1 VRYWQDRSQ
10 CVQVLAKF
18 QRHCRH
24 LDQYHHCFFVLVASH
39 HSNVTIFCCRALTE
53 AGYDVY
59 GSTRSSPATAPTTFT
74 PVCGDYTNR
83 ADLDRML
90 RTTGAKKMFAITD
103 FFGAAGKSFEAEVA
117 HGRAAIDA
125 AKSASVEHFVFCSVI
140 DAESVPNSVCHFKTK
155 LEIEKYLKSSSLK
168 YSILRPCA
176 FFENLDDA
184 QNWNPLKKGSLKF
197 LLSETCTWCSTYD
210 IGRAAAAQFKNPSK
224 YLGQTLDVVS
234 YQGDLSQVAK
244 ALEIVGG
251 VPVSHGLAVPM
262 CVRGLFLGQDLHQM
276 CNYFQENGGVPRA
289 QERIATFKT
298 AVPGAFSAEDWFRFH
313 NRYADGTKIV
323 Q

>member
-1 VRYWQDRSQ
+1 M
-10 CVQVLAKF
+10 LP
-18 QRHCRH
+18 
-24 LDQYHHCFFVLVASH
+24 HHAIVASP
-39 HSNVTIFCCRALTE
+39 SNRALTE

-59 GSTRSSPATAPTTFT
+59 GSTRSVPSATPSTFT

-83 ADLDRML
+83 QDLDRML
-90 RTTGAKKMFAITD
+90 LQTGAKKLFAITD
-103 FFGAAGKSFEAEVA
+103 YFQAASKKFAVEVEQ
-117 HGRAAIDA
+117 GRAAIDA
-125 AKSASVEHFVFCSVI
+125 AKSAAVEHVVFCSVI
-140 DAESVPNSVCHFKTK
+140 DAEDMPEQCHHIKTK
-155 LEIEKYLKSSSLK
+155 LVLEKHLKSSGLN

-184 QNWNPLKKGSLKF
+184 QNWNPLKKGSVKF
-197 LLSETCTWCSTYD
+197 LLDQPCTYCGTYD

-224 YLGQTLDVVS
+224 WLGQTLDVVS

-251 VPVSHGLAVPM
+251 VPVSPGLAMPM
-262 CVRGLFLGQDLHQM
+262 CLRGIFLGQDLHQM
-276 CNYFQENGGVPRA
+276 CNYFEANSGVPRA
-289 QERIATFKT
+289 QERIAAFKEV
-298 AVPGAFSAEDWFRFH
+298 VPNALSAEDWFRFH

>member
-1 VRYWQDRSQ
+1 MS
-10 CVQVLAKF
+10 L
-18 QRHCRH
+18 
-24 LDQYHHCFFVLVASH
+24 
-39 HSNVTIFCCRALTE
+39 SNRALSE

-59 GSTRSSPATAPTTFT
+59 GSTRSVPSTTPSTFT

-83 ADLDRML
+83 QDLDRML
-90 RTTGAKKMFAITD
+90 LQTGAKKLFAITD
-103 FFGAAGKSFEAEVA
+103 YFLAANKNFEVEVA
-117 HGRAAIDA
+117 QGRVAIDA
-125 AKSASVEHFVFCSVI
+125 AKSAAVQHIVFCSVI
-140 DAESVPNSVCHFKTK
+140 DAEYMPDQCHHIKTK
-155 LEIEKYLKSSSLK
+155 VEIEKSLKSSGLN

-197 LLSETCTWCSTYD
+197 LLDQPCTFCGTYD

-224 YLGQTLDVVS
+224 WFGQTLDVVS

-244 ALEIVGG
+244 ALETAGG
-251 VPVSHGLAVPM
+251 VPVSHSLAMPM
-262 CVRGLFLGQDLHQM
+262 CVRGLFLGQDLHHM
-276 CNYFQENGGVPRA
+276 CNYFEANGGVPRA
-289 QERIATFKT
+289 QERIAAFK
-298 AVPGAFSAEDWFRFH
+298 AVVPNALSAEDWFRFH